1 MYRLGLLQCDVV
13 APELQAKFQDYPVM
27 FAKAFEQ
34 AGIAVIWQV
43 YNLLEGEQPKS
54 LDEVDG
60 YITTGARAGVYDE
73 LHWYA
78 NLVALIR
85 DIHSAQIPLV
95 GICFGHQ
102 AIADA
107 LGGAVENS
115 GKGWGIGIN
124 NYQVTAQGLS
134 SDVPA
139 WMTPLLD
146 EFVVPVCHQ
155 DQVVKLPAGST
166 VLAHS
171 AHCENFVAQFS
182 ATSLGIQGHP
192 EFEAAYV
199 SELIKLREEI
209 LPAEVALEAKNS
221 LNNTHDNQT
230 IIRWIAQF
238 LKIRSA

>member
-13 APELQAKFQDYPVM
+13 APELQAQFQDYPVM

-34 AGIAVIWQV
+34 AGIAVIWQI

-155 DQVVKLPAGST
+155 DQVVKLPASR
-166 VLAHS
+166 
-171 AHCENFVAQFS
+171 
-182 ATSLGIQGHP
+182 I
-192 EFEAAYV
+192 
-199 SELIKLREEI
+199 
-209 LPAEVALEAKNS
+209 
-221 LNNTHDNQT
+221 
-230 IIRWIAQF
+230 
-238 LKIRSA
+238 